1 MLRFLPVRTAAGQLL
16 AVPAAWVLLEWW
28 RGWFLSGF
36 PWLSLGYSQTDT
48 WLAGLAPL
56 GGVHLLSAA
65 LLVCAGAL
73 VVLLR
78 AAPPLKLV
86 AAVLLVLPWTLGA
99 GLRGIEWTRPSGVPV
114 SVAILQ
120 GAVSQDLKWLE
131 SNRQAILDDYAK
143 LHRQA
148 LGARLIVW
156 PESAL
161 PDLANSLPR
170 YLSGVWSS
178 ARGAGS
184 DVLLGVMRF
193 DPDTDLYY
201 NALLALAGDE
211 PAFYDKQHLV
221 PFGEYFPVPSFVR
234 DWLRLMSLPY
244 SDFEPGGTRQPPLRV
259 AGLSVA
265 PSICYEDAY
274 PEELLP
280 SIRAADLLVNVTND
294 AWFGRSGARYQHLQI
309 ARMRALESRRFLL
322 RAANDGV
329 SAVIGPRGEIVAR
342 APEYEPAVL
351 RATVEGRPGQTPYV
365 RTGNAPALVGAVLV
379 LATVVFRR
387 RRRQAHAAG
396 AP

>member
-1 MLRFLPVRTAAGQLL
+1 VADGAGAVAAPDAGKTPRPPTSRPGSRVARLGLAAAAGAALSAAFAPLGLWPLAVLAPAVLIALWSDARDAREGAALGFAFSFGTYAAGTWWLYIAIHVFGQAPLWIAAAVMVALVAIMAGYQALLGYVVLRFLPVRTVAGQLA

-73 VVLLR
+73 VVLVR

-99 GLRGIEWTRPSGVPV
+99 GLRDTEWTRASGVPV

-131 SNRQAILDDYAK
+131 SNRQEILDDYAK
-143 LHRQA
+143 LHREA

-178 ARGAGS
+178 ARRAGS

-193 DPDTDLYY
+193 DPARTCTTTRCWRS
-201 NALLALAGDE
+201 
-211 PAFYDKQHLV
+211 PATS
-221 PFGEYFPVPSFVR
+221 P
-234 DWLRLMSLPY
+234 
-244 SDFEPGGTRQPPLRV
+244 
-259 AGLSVA
+259 
-265 PSICYEDAY
+265 
-274 PEELLP
+274 
-280 SIRAADLLVNVTND
+280 
-294 AWFGRSGARYQHLQI
+294 RSTTSSTSCRSAST
-309 ARMRALESRRFLL
+309 SRCR
-322 RAANDGV
+322 R
-329 SAVIGPRGEIVAR
+329 SC
-342 APEYEPAVL
+342 
-351 RATVEGRPGQTPYV
+351 ATGCG
-365 RTGNAPALVGAVLV
+365 
-379 LATVVFRR
+379 
-387 RRRQAHAAG
+387 
-396 AP
+396 